1 MQLKNAGVKEI
12 ATRAPRTSRDSARL
26 VMRTADRFG
35 GIYVKLLLFGPWG
48 SGKTFS
54 IGDLL
59 CLGYTVYVLC
69 TDLGGE
75 GLNSVR
81 TELRRRK
88 KEALLENLFFIELD
102 NFRDTMNFLEAPE
115 RYDPE
120 FYTRAEDVVLFW
132 DGFSNFQ
139 AQHLMEYIG
148 ENVAAENAR
157 ELRTEGYQLEIID
170 WNAVRNATMRALNN
184 FFRLHG
190 PSRAWHKVVTC
201 QEAVR
206 QKLKPGA
213 RIGDQPVVVDERRP
227 MLAGQAGLLA
237 GAGFDLIVE
246 TRVRNKQQRD
256 EDDAPR
262 EYVYITEGSD
272 LLYAKKRGF
281 ELPSVMPA
289 NMAELWTAV
298 TRQLGIP
305 LPKEE
310 KNE

>member
-1 MQLKNAGVKEI
+1 MSIQLKAVQPKEI
-12 ATRAPRTSRDSARL
+12 STRAPRNTRL
-26 VMRTADRFG
+26 VVRSADRYAG
-35 GIYVKLLLFGPWG
+35 AYIKLLLFGPWG
-48 SGKTFS
+48 TGKTFS
-54 IGDLL
+54 IADLL
-59 CLGYTVYVLC
+59 ELGYTVYALC
-69 TDLGGE
+69 TDFGGE

-81 TELRRRK
+81 TELRRRG
-88 KEALLENLFFIELD
+88 KEDLLAKLLFVELD
-102 NFRDTMNFLEAPE
+102 NFRDTMSFLETPE
-115 RYDPE
+115 RFDPE
-120 FYTRAEDVVLFW
+120 FYTRSSDVVLFW

-148 ENVAAENAR
+148 ENVAADNAR
-157 ELRTEGYQLEIID
+157 ELRMEGYQLEIID

-190 PSRAWHKVVTC
+190 PDRAWHKVVTC

-206 QKLKPGA
+206 QKMKPGA
-213 RIGDQPVVVDERRP
+213 RIGDQSVVVDERRP
-227 MLAGQAGLLA
+227 MLSGQAGLLA

-246 TRVRNKQQRD
+246 TRVRNRQQKD

-262 EYVYITEGSD
+262 EYVYVTEGSD

-289 NMAELWTAV
+289 NMADLWTSVA
-298 TRQLGIP
+298 RQLGIV
-305 LPKEE
+305 LPKET